1 MLERKVSKEVSR
13 IILQNQK
20 QALEKAKHHVNAYGE
35 KNTNLVILRKMETKL
50 QTFFRKLIHF
60 LKTVYHG

>member
-35 KNTNLVILRKMETKL
+35 SYSKLEIVNKAQSKISKFFTKII
-50 QTFFRKLIHF
+50 KLINF
-60 LKTVYHG
+60 LYHG